1 MNKRLL
7 MLRSKPS
14 GRWDVTSCEA
24 INTSWKAVQ
33 MDFPPVVCG
42 KLPLSYERSI
52 RHHMSNGC
60 WKALK
65 RPGQYSLWYYAF
77 LLEIT
82 FFGTC

>member
-1 MNKRLL
+1 
-7 MLRSKPS
+7 
-14 GRWDVTSCEA
+14 
-24 INTSWKAVQ
+24 

-82 FFGTC
+82 FLGPVDNLLWTNLSRRFVFG